1 MKELKKDSFILIRPF
16 MVTKLNLKGNSL
28 LIYALIHGITVNEG
42 AFYGSIKYLQTWCN
56 ASNRNVIDC
65 LKELVSSG
73 LITKK
78 KTGNTVLY
86 KANILTECE
95 ESSQQCEES
104 SLVGVKKVHS
114 QSEES
119 SHNILDINLNKKEF
133 INSYPNNSDSEPF
146 PEPDDFPKNANTPSK
161 KTTCSKAP
169 RKTEEQKHK
178 EYLSTL
184 TLYEG
189 MKAADCV
196 DLFIELHKKID
207 PLYNKDKARLKWQV
221 DFAKFQKETQRPY
234 EQILEVIKYAFND
247 EYRSPYLYTPENIL
261 NKFEDIVQKMSKT
274 SLKTKYQQER
284 DSALER
290 GNMNTGNR
298 DYTL

>member
-1 MKELKKDSFILIRPF
+1 MEKLGALKRVFRNIKVANTTLSNVLFIELIPSVIKELSHLELGEVSQFDGRGSHTDMGESLTDSGE
-16 MVTKLNLKGNSL
+16 T
-28 LIYALIHGITVNEG
+28 YT
-42 AFYGSIKYLQTWCN
+42 T
-56 ASNRNVIDC
+56 
-65 LKELVSSG
+65 SS
-73 LITKK
+73 T
-78 KTGNTVLY
+78 TNTTT
-86 KANILTECE
+86 N
-95 ESSQQCEES
+95 
-104 SLVGVKKVHS
+104 
-114 QSEES
+114 
-119 SHNILDINLNKKEF
+119 
-133 INSYPNNSDSEPF
+133 INSYPSNSDSELF
-146 PEPDDFPKNANTPSK
+146 PEPDDFPKNANITSK
-161 KTTCSKAP
+161 KSTRSKAT
-169 RKTEEQKHK
+169 RKTEEQKHQ

-207 PLYNKDKARLKWQV
+207 PLYNRDNARLKWQV

-274 SLKTKYQQER
+274 SSKTKYQQER